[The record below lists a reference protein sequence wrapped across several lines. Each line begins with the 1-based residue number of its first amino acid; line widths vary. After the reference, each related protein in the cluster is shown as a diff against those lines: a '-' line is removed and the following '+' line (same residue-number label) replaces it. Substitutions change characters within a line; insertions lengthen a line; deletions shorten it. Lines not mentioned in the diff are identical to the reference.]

1 MIEAPN
7 VLVEIERSVLGGIRA
22 HPSTVIEVRDS
33 AIDACERENV
43 AFAALDGIGAA
54 GLVTI
59 EDSTVI
65 GKVHARVHADL
76 ELDFDA
82 GLADAGET
90 WLLAIEAEDT
100 QQGCARFS

>member
-1 MIEAPN
+1 M
-7 VLVEIERSVLGGIRA
+7 
-22 HPSTVIEVRDS
+22 
-33 AIDACERENV
+33 
-43 AFAALDGIGAA
+43 
-54 GLVTI
+54 TI

-76 ELDFDA
+76 ELDSDA